1 MKMCLAVAVA
11 LVLVVSTGGTVWGSM
26 TLERTAAAADSRT
39 VLHAPPRLL
48 AHQRQMMRDHLAAVQ
63 EVVAAMAAGKY
74 KEGART
80 AHERLGLTPEMKHM
94 CYRFGPAFGAMGVAF
109 HHDGDRLGEVL
120 ATGDPQK
127 SLAALQKVLS
137 DCVACHAR
145 FRS

>member
-1 MKMCLAVAVA
+1 MKMCLAVAVV
-11 LVLVVSTGGTVWGSM
+11 LVLVVATGVTVWASASM
-26 TLERTAAAADSRT
+26 EGMAAPADSRT
-39 VLHAPPRLL
+39 VLHAPPQLR
-48 AHQRQMMRDHLAAVQ
+48 AHQQRMMRDHLAAVQ
-63 EVVAAMAAGKY
+63 EVVAAMAAGQY

-80 AHERLGLTPEMKHM
+80 AHKRLGLTPEMKQM

-127 SLAALQKVLS
+127 SLVALQKVLS
-137 DCVACHAR
+137 DCAACHAR